1 MYRGDLARDGHPPT
15 AKLTDRTAPRLAIAW
30 RAHLDGPVD
39 GTPAVAAG
47 MVIAGSA
54 GGTLAAFDART
65 GATVWAR
72 HGLGA
77 IAGSP
82 TVAADRVYVGTLTG
96 HVYARRLSSGDQLWD
111 WKGPPNAN
119 VWASPV
125 AYADL
130 VIAGVA
136 SPYGDNPLVPGR
148 LFGLDAA
155 TGRERWMMCVRP
167 DCAAGG
173 GVWSTPAIDASG
185 RAFVGVGN
193 PEDGLLAFDPST
205 GKRTWLASLYP
216 DADRDLDIGASP
228 VIFDLRGREVIAQ
241 AAVEGLLAVLDPATG
256 DVVWSREIVKGSAV
270 HGLIASPAFDGRLL
284 YLGSAGID
292 CEYVRQPLGVFAA
305 MEGLGESA
313 DWVVRARSLGRRRG
327 VAPRHRPA
335 GLFGTRG
342 REWCRGVRHGR
353 GLRRPQDRF
362 RPRAFAQRQHLV
374 DLRHPLGGSQRPCAG
389 GQSGRRR
396 RQRGGRAGVPAE
408 ALTSA
413 PGRSGLHS

>member
-1 MYRGDLARDGHPPT
+1 MPVRPHSLLLQSLEVAKRAVAIMLLVACSSPPAAPAQSANPAETWSMYRGDLARDGHPPT
-15 AKLTDRTAPRLAIAW
+15 ATLTEQSAARLAIAW
-30 RAHLDGPVD
+30 RADLIGAVD
-39 GTPAVAAG
+39 GTPAVAGG

-96 HVYARRLSSGDQLWD
+96 HVHARRLSNGDGIWD
-111 WKGPPNAN
+111 WHAPPNVN

-125 AYADL
+125 AYGDL
-130 VIAGVA
+130 VIAGMA

-167 DCAAGG
+167 DCAPGD
-173 GVWSTPAIDASG
+173 GVWSTPAVDASG

-216 DADRDLDIGASP
+216 GRPAP
-228 VIFDLRGREVIAQ
+228 VRG
-241 AAVEGLLAVLDPATG
+241 
-256 DVVWSREIVKGSAV
+256 
-270 HGLIASPAFDGRLL
+270 F
-284 YLGSAGID
+284 
-292 CEYVRQPLGVFAA
+292 
-305 MEGLGESA
+305 GESA
-313 DWVVRARSLGRRRG
+313 DWDVRARSVGRCRD
-327 VAPRHRPA
+327 VAPRERPA
-335 GLFGTRG
+335 RVLGACGW
-342 REWCRGVRHGR
+342 EWCRG
-353 GLRRPQDRF
+353 F
-362 RPRAFAQRQHLV
+362 
-374 DLRHPLGGSQRPCAG
+374 
-389 GQSGRRR
+389 
-396 RQRGGRAGVPAE
+396 RQRGGLRRSSQRLDPRPFDCGWSCALELRHALRSPQRTRAGRGSRGRRGPRGRAHRVP
-408 ALTSA
+408 T
-413 PGRSGLHS
+413 GRVVAQLAGACLDSWI

>member
-284 YLGSAGID
+284 YLGSASPPTGLFALDPSDGAVAWRRESDQPVYSAPAVGNGVVIFGSGAVFGD
-292 CEYVRQPLGVFAA
+292 LHSGSILALSTADGHALWSYDAHSAVRSGPALAGDLVVAGDYA
-305 MEGLGESA
+305 GELIA
-313 DWVVRARSLGRRRG
+313 F
-327 VAPRHRPA
+327 RPA
-335 GLFGTRG
+335 G
-342 REWCRGVRHGR
+342 
-353 GLRRPQDRF
+353 
-362 RPRAFAQRQHLV
+362 
-374 DLRHPLGGSQRPCAG
+374 
-389 GQSGRRR
+389 
-396 RQRGGRAGVPAE
+396 
-408 ALTSA
+408 
-413 PGRSGLHS
+413 